1 MRILLLNDTT
11 LRAGL
16 EKRGYEVRACG
27 PEARYLMPD
36 QSQFDF
42 TFPSRTVIALEAVLA
57 RLEGWQPELIIHTE
71 IHTNY
76 FYRGIERAPCPTIW
90 RTIDNHIHGWQP
102 RYSPTHDLVLV
113 AQKDHL
119 TDFLSHH
126 PFAFWLPLNSF
137 PQVHFA
143 RGLERDVPVSFV
155 GSLNPEM
162 HPERAR
168 FFEALRQRIP
178 VEVQAGIGQ
187 EQLSQLYN
195 RSKVVVNQCVHL
207 DLNYRVFEAMA
218 NGAMLLTPRIQ
229 NGLLELFGEGK
240 ELVTY
245 PPGDVEEAT
254 RLLHY
259 YLSHEQ
265 ERAAIAQA
273 GQAAIERS
281 HTLEHRL
288 DQILTL
294 VKEVIPAAHASREAR
309 LSGNV
314 WAQLFPLYAAL
325 HSQRY
330 TNAEL
335 ALDAL
340 RGLAEKGALLD
351 AIASATRVAI
361 EHLDGGRPSFAEP
374 YLELA
379 FELGAQGAVEGLLGR
394 VRMSQGRL
402 EEAHTLLESA
412 VATAGSEP
420 AFWLWLAQCRD
431 EAGQRHEAV
440 AALEKCLEL
449 QPGRSEAVRMLQR
462 LQNPNLLLRM
472 S

>member
-11 LRAGL
+11 LRTGL
-16 EKRGYEVRACG
+16 EKRGHEVRACG

-36 QSQFDF
+36 QSHFDF

-76 FYRGIERAPCPTIW
+76 FYRGIERAACPTVW

-102 RYSPTHDLVLV
+102 RYAPTHDVVLV
-113 AQKDHL
+113 AQKDYL
-119 TDFLSHH
+119 PEFQSHH
-126 PFAFWLPLNSF
+126 PYAFWLPLNSF
-137 PQVHFA
+137 SQVHFD
-143 RGLERDVPVSFV
+143 RGLERAVPVSFV
-155 GSLNPEM
+155 GSLNPAM

-168 FFEALRQRIP
+168 FFDALRQRVP
-178 VEVQAGIGQ
+178 VEVQAGLNH
-187 EQLSQLYN
+187 EELSRLYN
-195 RSKVVVNQCVHL
+195 RSKLVVNQCVHL
-207 DLNYRVFEAMA
+207 DLNYRVFEAMG
-218 NGAMLLTPRIQ
+218 NGAMLITPRIQ
-229 NGLLELFGEGK
+229 NGMLELFTEGK
-240 ELVTY
+240 ELVTFA
-245 PPGDVEEAT
+245 PGDVEEAA
-254 RLLHY
+254 RLVHY
-259 YLSHEQ
+259 YLEHDE
-265 ERAAIAQA
+265 ERQAIAEA
-273 GQAAIERS
+273 GRRAIERA

-294 VKEVIPAAHASREAR
+294 VKEVVPDAHASRESR
-309 LSGNV
+309 LSGQV

-351 AIASATRVAI
+351 AMASATRVSI
-361 EHLDGGRPSFAEP
+361 EHLDGGRPTFAEP

-379 FELGAQGAVEGLLGR
+379 YELGAQGAVEGLLGR

-402 EEAHTLLESA
+402 EEAHSLLESA
-412 VATAGSEP
+412 VKVSGSEP
-420 AFWLWLAQCRD
+420 AFWVWLAQCRE
-431 EAGQRHEAV
+431 EAGQRTEAI

-449 QPGRSEAVRMLQR
+449 QPSRSEASRMLQR
-462 LQNPNLLLRM
+462 LQNPIMPLRM